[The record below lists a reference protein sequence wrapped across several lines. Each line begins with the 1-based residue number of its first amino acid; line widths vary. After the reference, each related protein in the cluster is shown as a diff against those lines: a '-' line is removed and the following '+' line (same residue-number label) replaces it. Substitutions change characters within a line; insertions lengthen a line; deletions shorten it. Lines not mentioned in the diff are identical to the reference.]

1 MHEHELHD
9 DVQEVKRL
17 LHELV
22 RQGRERHAQIERL
35 IALIEGP
42 GTFPQATGAQVS
54 SP

>member
-1 MHEHELHD
+1 MHEHELQD

-22 RQGRERHAQIERL
+22 RQGRERHAQMERIIEL
-35 IALIEGP
+35 LEGP
-42 GTFPQATGAQVS
+42 ATFPQATRAEVT